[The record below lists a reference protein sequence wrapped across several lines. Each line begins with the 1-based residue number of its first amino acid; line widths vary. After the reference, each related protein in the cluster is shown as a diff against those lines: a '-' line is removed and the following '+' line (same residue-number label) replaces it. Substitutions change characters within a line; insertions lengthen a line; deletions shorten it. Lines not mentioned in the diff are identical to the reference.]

1 MDFPTH
7 FHIGRTEDCDIQE
20 IRMKVAFFY
29 ISECSSGTEERIMNG
44 LLPISLN
51 VSIQQQLNPNIDVVK
66 ELEKSKF
73 LPSYL

>member
-1 MDFPTH
+1 
-7 FHIGRTEDCDIQE
+7 
-20 IRMKVAFFY
+20 
-29 ISECSSGTEERIMNG
+29 MNG

-51 VSIQQQLNPNIDVVK
+51 VSIQQQLNPNTVVVK